1 MEKRNEENKLLIKL
15 GVNVLFIF
23 ITGYI
28 LFFSL
33 PIYSFYNPQKVIV
46 TLIQPIVRWI
56 GIHFFGL
63 DSNFTGLIIS
73 DSQGLL
79 IFLFLLL
86 VISFFIGL
94 LWLKFIPYHIE
105 KVKYWMKIII
115 SYYLSFVL
123 FIYGANKIFKCQFYE
138 PEPNILFT
146 PLGYLSKDI
155 LYWSAL
161 GSSYSYNIIIGLVQI
176 ITAFF
181 LFFKKSRIIAATAA
195 VVLFVNIVII
205 NFTYDISVK
214 VFSSFLLF
222 ISIIIA
228 FPLFKFIYLFFYKE
242 QRSLPTYKEWS
253 PQRKSKKS
261 ILIYVI
267 LKTLVI
273 GGILF
278 ETFFIYFKENAFNG
292 DKVPKY
298 SLFGAYQVFSS
309 KTSIKRFFFHSG
321 GYFIIQENNE
331 NMKDYKIMTVY
342 SEAIKLKD
350 YNDQI
355 YYLNYRMV
363 NDTIYLQGMINSTPI
378 FVNGKKIDL
387 KKLPLLQNQF
397 HLTIDNIKE

>member
-63 DSNFTGLIIS
+63 DTNFTGLIIS

-161 GSSYSYNIIIGLVQI
+161 
-176 ITAFF
+176 
-181 LFFKKSRIIAATAA
+181 
-195 VVLFVNIVII
+195 VVLI
-205 NFTYDISVK
+205 
-214 VFSSFLLF
+214 
-222 ISIIIA
+222 
-228 FPLFKFIYLFFYKE
+228 
-242 QRSLPTYKEWS
+242 
-253 PQRKSKKS
+253 
-261 ILIYVI
+261 
-267 LKTLVI
+267 
-273 GGILF
+273 
-278 ETFFIYFKENAFNG
+278 
-292 DKVPKY
+292 
-298 SLFGAYQVFSS
+298 
-309 KTSIKRFFFHSG
+309 
-321 GYFIIQENNE
+321 
-331 NMKDYKIMTVY
+331 
-342 SEAIKLKD
+342 
-350 YNDQI
+350 
-355 YYLNYRMV
+355 
-363 NDTIYLQGMINSTPI
+363 
-378 FVNGKKIDL
+378 
-387 KKLPLLQNQF
+387 
-397 HLTIDNIKE
+397 LTI